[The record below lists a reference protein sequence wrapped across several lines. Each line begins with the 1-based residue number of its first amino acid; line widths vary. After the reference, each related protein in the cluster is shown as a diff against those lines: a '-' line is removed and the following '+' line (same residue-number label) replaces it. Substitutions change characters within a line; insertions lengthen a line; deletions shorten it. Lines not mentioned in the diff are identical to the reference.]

1 VPVQS
6 TGFDMKLQILK
17 QEHELLSFQ
26 VHGFLSYCKSKNL
39 SQVTIEG
46 YESILRDFER
56 FLSNKDIL
64 KITQISQSVI
74 AEYLLSLTEKEII
87 NQATGK
93 VMRVG
98 LSSYARRNRFAA
110 IRVFFNYL
118 VEYGYVTENPVQKLK
133 SPRLEKKLIQTFSI
147 DQLSKLLSM
156 PNQKMLYGYRDYAI
170 MLTLLDTGMRVSE
183 LINLRIEDIDW
194 TENMFLIVGKG
205 RKERT
210 VPFSSRLKRVL
221 WKYLEKRRHIENDY
235 LFLDIYEEKMTRHA
249 VQQMIFKYGQRARI
263 TKVRVSPHTFRHTF
277 AKMWILNGG
286 DTFSLQKIL
295 GHTSMDMVRNYVNL
309 ASSDVLMQHRKFS
322 PLDRMGI

>member
-1 VPVQS
+1 
-6 TGFDMKLQILK
+6 MKLQILK

-26 VHGFLSYCKSKNL
+26 VLGFISYCKSKNL
-39 SQVTIEG
+39 SQVTIGG
-46 YESILRDFER
+46 YESILKDFGR
-56 FLSNKDIL
+56 FLSQKGYL
-64 KITQISQSVI
+64 KINQINQGVI
-74 AEYLLSLTEKEII
+74 GEYLLSLTDKEII
-87 NQATGK
+87 NQANGK

-118 VEYGYVTENPVQKLK
+118 VEYGYIVENPVQKLK
-133 SPRLEKKLIQTFSI
+133 SPKLEKKLIQTFSTE
-147 DQLSKLLSM
+147 QLSKLLSM
-156 PNQKMLYGYRDYAI
+156 PNQKVLYGYRDYAI

-194 TENMFLIVGKG
+194 TVNMFLVMGKG

-210 VPFSSRLKRVL
+210 VPFSSKLKRVL
-221 WKYLEKRRHIENDY
+221 WKYLDKRRHIENDY
-235 LFLDIYEEKMTRHA
+235 LFLDIYGEKMTRHA
-249 VQQMIFKYGQRARI
+249 VQQMISKYGQRAKL

-295 GHTSMDMVRNYVNL
+295 GHTTMDMVRNYVNL
-309 ASSDVLMQHRKFS
+309 ASEDIQIQHRKFS
-322 PLDRMGI
+322 PVDRLGL